1 MQNVIVCLFDVESE
15 GYQAIT
21 ELRNDPGN
29 DKSFI
34 SQAVLI
40 KKENGAL
47 KALDSFDTGAKT
59 SDDTAIGG
67 LIGMCV
73 GVLGGPIG
81 MLLGAGWGSL
91 AGMTLDAADAA
102 DGASLIEQIADKL
115 DKGLLDFLVLA
126 EYPDSHKYEFIEFP
140 ESDRWGLV
148 IPKDDPLAGK
158 KSIRAKDLAGLPL
171 FCSEQAWNNE
181 VKEWAGS
188 DFSKMKLEGSFRLSY
203 NGSIFAKEGLGYLLT
218 FDHLVDTSD
227 SSGLVFRP
235 LAPKLETKLY
245 IAWNRYQAFTPI
257 AERFLEQLQRSFVEN
272 SKDKK

>member
-73 GVLGGPIG
+73 GVLGGSIG

-115 DKGLLDFLVLA
+115 DDGVALIGLSDEEDESVLDNKLSAYKTTIARFDAAVVAQEVEAAREMQKEMARQAKADLRKQRKEDFKGKVEEKRKNLKAHF
-126 EYPDSHKYEFIEFP
+126 DS
-140 ESDRWGLV
+140 V
-148 IPKDDPLAGK
+148 
-158 KSIRAKDLAGLPL
+158 KS
-171 FCSEQAWNNE
+171 
-181 VKEWAGS
+181 KE
-188 DFSKMKLEGSFRLSY
+188 
-203 NGSIFAKEGLGYLLT
+203 
-218 FDHLVDTSD
+218 
-227 SSGLVFRP
+227 
-235 LAPKLETKLY
+235 
-245 IAWNRYQAFTPI
+245 
-257 AERFLEQLQRSFVEN
+257 
-272 SKDKK
+272 

>member
-115 DKGLLDFLVLA
+115 DDGVALIGLSDEEDESVLDNKLSAYKTTIARFDAAVVAQEVEAAREMQKEMARQAKADLRKQRKEDFKGKVEEKRKNLKAHF
-126 EYPDSHKYEFIEFP
+126 DS
-140 ESDRWGLV
+140 V
-148 IPKDDPLAGK
+148 
-158 KSIRAKDLAGLPL
+158 KS
-171 FCSEQAWNNE
+171 
-181 VKEWAGS
+181 KE
-188 DFSKMKLEGSFRLSY
+188 
-203 NGSIFAKEGLGYLLT
+203 
-218 FDHLVDTSD
+218 
-227 SSGLVFRP
+227 
-235 LAPKLETKLY
+235 
-245 IAWNRYQAFTPI
+245 
-257 AERFLEQLQRSFVEN
+257 
-272 SKDKK
+272 